1 MNQKVRFC
9 EQCGAE
15 IIQGSAYC
23 NNCGNKIDYA
33 NSGNRDIGTYDWQ
46 GLFQRGMYVI
56 HKISTK
62 EKISTGIWLGIACIQ
77 VLLGFAFYFAWVAAV
92 WNFLVCFLNYRFIKK
107 MDGHPVGIYTH
118 YNDALFSII
127 STMIFNFIV
136 GGAIGV
142 IGGIYDLTIR
152 SYAMQNKEALLCV
165 DVVYTQKNTEFS
177 RM

>member
-1 MNQKVRFC
+1 MQIP
-9 EQCGAE
+9 E
-15 IIQGSAYC
+15 IEIT
-23 NNCGNKIDYA
+23 
-33 NSGNRDIGTYDWQ
+33 GTYDWQ

-62 EKISTGIWLGIACIQ
+62 ENINGYLAGNSMYSGLARFCF
-77 VLLGFAFYFAWVAAV
+77 LLAWVAAV

-136 GGAIGV
+136 GGVIGV

-165 DVVYTQKNTEFS
+165 DAVYTQKNTEFS